1 MADLAGLRALVVEDE
16 GGVALLIESM
26 LEELGCHVTAS
37 VATLAKALSAA
48 RADTFDFAVL
58 DVNLDGELVFPVAE
72 VLKGRQLPFVFSTGY
87 GRMGV
92 PEAFKECDVLNKPF
106 TIDELRAKL
115 QSIFGGSDRA
125 VLD

>member
-1 MADLAGLRALVVEDE
+1 MADFAGLRVLVVEDE

-48 RADTFDFAVL
+48 RAGSFDFALL
-58 DVNLDGELVFPVAE
+58 DINLDGELVFPVAE
-72 VLKGRQLPFVFSTGY
+72 VLESRKLPFVFSTGY

-92 PEAFKECDVLNKPF
+92 PEAFKECEVLNKPF
-106 TIDELRAKL
+106 TIEELSTKL
-115 QSIFGGSDRA
+115 HSIFGKSDRA
-125 VLD
+125 TFD